1 MSSAPLTTDDL
12 IARFR
17 RALDDDIYLTHRQAA
32 TEIGVS
38 LRTISNWANT
48 DTEPQKRYR
57 RQLADW
63 LESRNGGAS

>member
-12 IARFR
+12 ISRFR
-17 RALDDDIYLTHRQAA
+17 RVLEDDIFLTHQQAA
-32 TEIGVS
+32 REIGVS

-63 LESRNGGAS
+63 LDARNGSGS